1 MNIIEHELG
10 HVCLGVQVSD
20 VVRVSLEN
28 DVYLVESMPTVF
40 ESGGPSGLLRFL
52 LAGMAMEVAAQGKT
66 VDSYQ
71 DLTEKSEFGVY
82 DIEEIAGLRDGGMFC
97 QEDIDQASREL
108 VIQMMDVRRQYGDSL
123 ATYRNALETLET
135 DGDAKCFKAA
145 QLH

>member
-1 MNIIEHELG
+1 
-10 HVCLGVQVSD
+10 
-20 VVRVSLEN
+20 
-28 DVYLVESMPTVF
+28 
-40 ESGGPSGLLRFL
+40 
-52 LAGMAMEVAAQGKT
+52 MAMEVAAQGKT
-66 VDSYQ
+66 VDSYE
-71 DLTEKSEFGVY
+71 DLIEKSEFGVY